1 MGKKEKKKSKKK
13 SKNEPKVGEFGS
25 KEIRA
30 VPAIVPKPTKEVFGK
45 DLRDKVKREETPLR
59 DEYDGNLSDAS
70 VYDPLSRFKNRDK
83 INPPTSL
90 SSSSRGRSKTPERQ
104 KKIKR
109 EKSPKR
115 RKRTRSRSRS
125 PIIKEK
131 RVTRSSE
138 KRRDDLK
145 RKVENDNFKVTLS
158 NDKVSSDD
166 ILLDIA
172 IDSKSAVKL
181 QEKLAKKKE
190 MMMKRKEKAK
200 DEKRSVAHIVGS
212 GSSQSR
218 KRRSSDSEKKIGLSN
233 ELDMVAQR
241 LLDNKDKPRIKTTVH
256 LDSDAESEITLAPSM
271 VLNEGSV
278 LSSKRA
284 KVNFASLAAI
294 SRADQIRRDDQ
305 DVDSKISKL
314 ISSNSDKIELLST
327 IDPEASVDVTPTQT

>member
-70 VYDPLSRFKNRDK
+70 VYDPLSMFQNRDK

-104 KKIKR
+104 KKKNKKR

-158 NDKVSSDD
+158 NDKASSDD

-190 MMMKRKEKAK
+190 MMMKRKEETERKQKAK

-212 GSSQSR
+212 GSR
-218 KRRSSDSEKKIGLSN
+218 HG
-233 ELDMVAQR
+233 
-241 LLDNKDKPRIKTTVH
+241 
-256 LDSDAESEITLAPSM
+256 
-271 VLNEGSV
+271 GS
-278 LSSKRA
+278 
-284 KVNFASLAAI
+284 
-294 SRADQIRRDDQ
+294 
-305 DVDSKISKL
+305 
-314 ISSNSDKIELLST
+314 
-327 IDPEASVDVTPTQT
+327 